1 MSVQSVENR
10 SSQISAEVSKF
21 PSTGRVHRFKNPI
34 EYIAIKGSELRA
46 DMNRI
51 LRVLNNPGL
60 VIEEGC
66 NSALCQAPREA
77 HVLARAA

>member
-1 MSVQSVENR
+1 MPVSSVEVK
-10 SSQISAEVSKF
+10 SQVAPEADKF

-34 EYIAIKGSELRA
+34 EYIAVKSSELQA

-51 LRVLNNPGL
+51 LKVLNNPSL

-77 HVLARAA
+77 HILARAA